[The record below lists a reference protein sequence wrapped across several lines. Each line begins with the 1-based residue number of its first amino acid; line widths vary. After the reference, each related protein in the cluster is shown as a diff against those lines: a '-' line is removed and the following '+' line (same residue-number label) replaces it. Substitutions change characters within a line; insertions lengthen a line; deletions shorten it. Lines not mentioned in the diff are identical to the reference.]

1 MSAMNLTAEH
11 NNYFPC
17 VVAKFCHLSA
27 EKKTGDMFLW
37 TERVV
42 FDSVDGAMEP
52 LYDKWID
59 VPLMLTEHLQAHAEV
74 DDELL

>member
-42 FDSVDGAMEP
+42 FDSVD
-52 LYDKWID
+52 